1 MSGIRQAPGRSA
13 ARRRDDWLV
22 GAGFVAALVV
32 FLFQEAR
39 IAGAPGFPLDDSW
52 IHLHF
57 ARNLAEGSG
66 FAYNPGRPVAGS
78 TAPLWTLLLA
88 AGIAVGVPPFW
99 AAKIL
104 GSLLTLVGGL
114 VARRLALAWSGERI
128 VALLAGAGTLLLGRI
143 TWGALSG
150 MEIGLAALVTTGA
163 FLAHVRERETM
174 CGLLLGLAILSRPE
188 TGLLVPLFLF
198 ARPLTLGRALKLL
211 APVALLVAP
220 AVAFSLATVGAPV
233 PATAAAKVEGGALGL
248 LMGAREGW
256 QRMLVSRPFEF
267 MAEWVRLLWRDHPA
281 LPFLIPVGLLILW
294 RRHGR
299 LFAWPGAIL
308 ILHPLGMAFL
318 APYRGPAFQ
327 EGRYSAHLAPLA
339 IVVTVAGLWFL
350 LSRRRRVVAG
360 AASAYLLIALLLLWP
375 AGQRYAWGVQNIN
388 AMQVH
393 LGHWV
398 AKNLPLNA
406 RLAVNDVGAIAFVS
420 RREVVDLMGLVTPEI
435 LPYRR
440 DGQAGVLRYLETVCP
455 DYLII
460 FPDWFPDLARRA
472 DRFTPL
478 YRVKLEQNRVAGAD
492 LMVVF
497 ETAWNRWRPSRIPCP
512 LR

>member
-1 MSGIRQAPGRSA
+1 
-13 ARRRDDWLV
+13 
-22 GAGFVAALVV
+22 
-32 FLFQEAR
+32 
-39 IAGAPGFPLDDSW
+39 
-52 IHLHF
+52 
-57 ARNLAEGSG
+57 
-66 FAYNPGRPVAGS
+66 
-78 TAPLWTLLLA
+78 
-88 AGIAVGVPPFW
+88 
-99 AAKIL
+99 
-104 GSLLTLVGGL
+104 
-114 VARRLALAWSGERI
+114 
-128 VALLAGAGTLLLGRI
+128 
-143 TWGALSG
+143 
-150 MEIGLAALVTTGA
+150 
-163 FLAHVRERETM
+163 
-174 CGLLLGLAILSRPE
+174 
-188 TGLLVPLFLF
+188 
-198 ARPLTLGRALKLL
+198 
-211 APVALLVAP
+211 
-220 AVAFSLATVGAPV
+220 
-233 PATAAAKVEGGALGL
+233 
-248 LMGAREGW
+248 
-256 QRMLVSRPFEF
+256 
-267 MAEWVRLLWRDHPA
+267 MAEWIRLLWRDHPA

-299 LFAWPGAIL
+299 LFAWLGAIL

-339 IVVTVAGLWFL
+339 IVVTAVGLWSL
-350 LSRRRRVVAG
+350 LSQRRRVAAAV
-360 AASAYLLIALLLLWP
+360 ASAYLLIAALLLWP
-375 AGQRYAWGVQNIN
+375 TGQRYAWGVQNIN

-478 YRVKLEQNRVAGAD
+478 YRVKLEQNHVAGAD